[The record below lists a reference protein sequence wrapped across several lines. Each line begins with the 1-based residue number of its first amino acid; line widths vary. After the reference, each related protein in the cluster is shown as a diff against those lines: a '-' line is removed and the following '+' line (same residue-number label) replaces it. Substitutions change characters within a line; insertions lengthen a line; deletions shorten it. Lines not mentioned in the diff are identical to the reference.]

1 MNKEDTS
8 PLSKFDYT
16 VQKTTTK
23 DAMYMSA
30 DTNAVS
36 QAQADLRINAKWI
49 VPIESSFSQT
59 DNDSNSLNSN
69 SHVLIDH
76 CILIKDGLI
85 LAIEKQA
92 ECQIPTI
99 ETIDLGQQ
107 VLMPGWVNAHGH
119 AAMSLFRGLADD
131 LPLMTWLQE
140 HIWPAEGQH
149 VDETFVKEGTELAI
163 AEMIQSGT
171 TTFADMYFYP
181 QQSGEAAL
189 AAGIRAV
196 CFTPILDFP
205 SNYAQNADEYIRKA
219 VACNDSFNDHPLN
232 QHPINGHRLVQ
243 IGFGPHAPYTVS
255 DEPLK
260 EITALADQLD
270 MPVQIHLHE
279 TAFEVSESLEKFNKR
294 PTQRLAD
301 LGFLTERVSCVHM
314 TQIDDSDISILQK
327 TGASIVHCPES
338 NLKLASG
345 FCPISSLSAANITI
359 GIGTDGAAS
368 NNDLDM
374 FSETKTAALL
384 AKGVSQDASSIPAIE
399 ALTMATLGG
408 AKALGINTITGSL
421 KIGKAA
427 DIQAINLNTL
437 SSQPVFDPI
446 SHLVYCAKSTQVS
459 YVWVNGQCLLKE
471 GKLTTLDE
479 EKLIDQAKGWAKK
492 IHPIIK

>member
-1 MNKEDTS
+1 
-8 PLSKFDYT
+8 
-16 VQKTTTK
+16 
-23 DAMYMSA
+23 MSSSRE
-30 DTNAVS
+30 TS
-36 QAQADLRINAKWI
+36 QAQADLRINTHWI
-49 VPIESSFSQT
+49 VPIESTSDHT
-59 DNDSNSLNSN
+59 LNN
-69 SHVLIDH
+69 HVLIDH
-76 CILIKDGLI
+76 CLLIKDGII
-85 LAIEKQA
+85 LAIEPQSS
-92 ECQIPTI
+92 CQISAT
-99 ETIDLGQQ
+99 ETLDLGEQ

-149 VDETFVKEGTELAI
+149 VDEYFVKEGTELAI

-181 QQSGEAAL
+181 QQSAEAAL
-189 AAGIRAV
+189 KAGIRAV
-196 CFTPILDFP
+196 CFTPVLDFP
-205 SNYAQNADEYIRKA
+205 TNYAQNADEYIRKA
-219 VACNDSFNDHPLN
+219 VECNDRFNSHPLN
-232 QHPINGHRLVQ
+232 QHPINEHKLVQ

-260 EITALADQLD
+260 EITVLADQLG

-279 TAFEVSESLEKFNKR
+279 TAFEVSESLEKYNKR

-301 LGFLTERVSCVHM
+301 IGFLTERVSCVHM
-314 TQIDDSDISILQK
+314 TQIDDTDISILKK
-327 TGASIVHCPES
+327 TGAAIVHCPES

-345 FCPISSLSAANITI
+345 FCPISKLSEAGIPLA
-359 GIGTDGAAS
+359 IGTDGAAS

-384 AKGVSQDASSIPAIE
+384 AKGVSQDARSIPAIE

-408 AKALGINTITGSL
+408 ARALGLEEITGSL
-421 KIGKAA
+421 KPGKAA
-427 DIQAINLNTL
+427 DIQAIDFNTL

-459 YVWVNGQCLLKE
+459 HVWVNGRCLLKE
-471 GKLTTLDE
+471 GMLTTLNE
-479 EKLIDQAKGWAKK
+479 ESLIKQAKAWADVIQTAAK
-492 IHPIIK
+492 

>member
-1 MNKEDTS
+1 MEK
-8 PLSKFDYT
+8 
-16 VQKTTTK
+16 
-23 DAMYMSA
+23 
-30 DTNAVS
+30 
-36 QAQADLRINAKWI
+36 ADLRINARWI
-49 VPIESSFSQT
+49 VPIE
-59 DNDSNSLNSN
+59 NSANNNSDQ
-69 SHVLIDH
+69 VLTNH

-85 LAIEKQA
+85 HAIEPQA
-92 ECQIPTI
+92 NCSIPAEQTL
-99 ETIDLGQQ
+99 DLGQQ
-107 VLMPGWVNAHGH
+107 VLLPGWVNAHGH

-149 VDETFVKEGTELAI
+149 VNEDFVKQGSELAI

-171 TTFADMYFYP
+171 TTYADMYFYP

-189 AAGIRAV
+189 EAGIRSV
-196 CFTPILDFP
+196 CFTPVLDFP
-205 SNYAQNADEYIRKA
+205 TNYAQNADEYIRKA
-219 VACNDSFNDHPLN
+219 VECNDRFKSHPLN
-232 QHPINGHRLVQ
+232 QPSTNGHRLIQ

-260 EITALADQLD
+260 EITVLADQLD

-279 TAFEVSESLEKFNKR
+279 TAFEVSESLEKLNKR

-314 TQIDDSDISILQK
+314 TQVNEEDITTLQK
-327 TGASIVHCPES
+327 TGASVIHCPES

-345 FCPISSLSAANITI
+345 FCPISKLRSANITV

-374 FSETKTAALL
+374 VSEMKTAALL

-408 AKALGINTITGSL
+408 AKALGLDEVTGSL

-427 DIQAINLNTL
+427 DIQAINFNNL

-459 YVWVNGQCLLKE
+459 HVWVNGKCLLKE
-471 GKLTTLDE
+471 GQLTTLDE
-479 EKLIDQAKGWAKK
+479 NKLIHQAQAWAEK
-492 IHPIIK
+492 IQPASIK